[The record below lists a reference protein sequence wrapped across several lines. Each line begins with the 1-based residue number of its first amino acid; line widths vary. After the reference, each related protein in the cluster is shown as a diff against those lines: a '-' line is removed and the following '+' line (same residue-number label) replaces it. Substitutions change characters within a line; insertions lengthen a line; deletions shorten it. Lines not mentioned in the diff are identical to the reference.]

1 MFLFSYYFLSGNMFE
16 AIQYFVSLKK
26 LEDEFGMDK
35 VEVVY
40 GRRKIT
46 RLCDY
51 NMGLDL
57 QFIHNNIA
65 RVLHVILNNCCG
77 LKMNQTKDFRL
88 HINVLR
94 DPRPSDE

>member
-26 LEDEFGMDK
+26 LDDEFGMDK

-40 GRRKIT
+40 GRKKIT
-46 RLCDY
+46 RLCDD

-57 QFIHNNIA
+57 QFIHNIA
-65 RVLHVILNNCCG
+65 CVLHVILNNCCG
-77 LKMNQTKDFRL
+77 LKVIK
-88 HINVLR
+88 LR
-94 DPRPSDE
+94 ISDCILMF